1 MPGIGDGAVFQMILI
16 SGVIN
21 CFDLPQELLT
31 EILGML
37 CNIVVEY
44 K

>member
-1 MPGIGDGAVFQMILI
+1 MVGKGDGAVVQI

-31 EILGML
+31 GILGML
-37 CNIVVEY
+37 WNIVVEY